1 MKRRNFVTGSLLFV
15 GGCSAATQTRSTQSR
30 VTMPKKLRF
39 AVTDAKG
46 LEELQRDYEP
56 FRAALEEVLETNIE
70 FFPVENLIAAA
81 PAMLAGEMDFA
92 WAGPSEYVV
101 LRARAQAVPVVT
113 LQRQNYRTVIAV
125 YAGSGIQSL
134 ADLKGKTLDVW
145 QLGAAASHLGAVK
158 MLIDAGVN
166 PLEVKIIEPDDDG
179 RLARLKT
186 GKVDAASR
194 ALSRYLAA
202 LKEEGLSAKD
212 YPVLA
217 QGPLLPG
224 DVFAVS
230 SQISPQVIEVIRSRM
245 LERREKLMQA
255 ILAGE
260 ELAKR
265 FGGGILSA
273 TNDMDYNMIRE
284 VYRVIGQ
291 SEVIQ

>member
-15 GGCSAATQTRSTQSR
+15 GGCAAATQTRSTQSR
-30 VTMPKKLRF
+30 VTMPEKLRF

-46 LEELQRDYEP
+46 LQELQRDYEA
-56 FRAALEEVLETNIE
+56 FRATLGAVLETEVE

-81 PAMLAGEMDFA
+81 PAMLAGEIDLA

-101 LRARAQAVPVVT
+101 LRARAQAIPIVT

-145 QLGAAASHLGAVK
+145 QLGTAASHLGAVK

-166 PLEVKIIEPDDDG
+166 PLEVKIIEPDDG
-179 RLARLKT
+179 GSLVSLKT
-186 GKVDAASR
+186 GKIDAASR
-194 ALSRYLAA
+194 ALSRYLAT

-230 SQISPQVIEVIRSRM
+230 SQISPPVVDLIRSRM

-255 ILAGE
+255 IWSGK
-260 ELAKR
+260 ELAQR
-265 FGGGILSA
+265 FEGGTLGA
-273 TNDMDYNMIRE
+273 ANDTDYNMIRE

>member
-1 MKRRNFVTGSLLFV
+1 
-15 GGCSAATQTRSTQSR
+15 
-30 VTMPKKLRF
+30 MPEKLRF

-56 FRAALEEVLETNIE
+56 FRVALEEVLETKIE

-81 PAMLAGEMDFA
+81 PAMLSGEIDFA

-101 LRARAQAVPVVT
+101 LRARAQAIPLVT

-158 MLIDAGVN
+158 ILINAGVN
-166 PLEVKIIEPDDDG
+166 PLEVKIIEPENDD
-179 RLARLKT
+179 RLGRLKT
-186 GKVDAASR
+186 GKIDAASR
-194 ALSRYLAA
+194 ALSRYLAT

-230 SQISPQVIEVIRSRM
+230 SQINPQVVEVMRSRM

-255 ILAGE
+255 IAARE

-265 FGGGILSA
+265 FRGGTLSIA
-273 TNDMDYNMIRE
+273 NDTDYNMIRE

>member
-15 GGCSAATQTRSTQSR
+15 SGCSVATQTRSTQPR
-30 VTMPKKLRF
+30 VTMPEKLRF

-46 LEELQRDYEP
+46 LQELQRDYEA
-56 FRAALEEVLETNIE
+56 FRVTLGAVLETEVE

-81 PAMLAGEMDFA
+81 PAMLAGEIDLA

-101 LRARAQAVPVVT
+101 LRARAQAVPIVT

-145 QLGAAASHLGAVK
+145 QLGTAASHLGAVK

-166 PLEVKIIEPDDDG
+166 PLEVKIIEPDDG
-179 RLARLKT
+179 GSLVSLKT
-186 GKVDAASR
+186 GKIDAASR
-194 ALSRYLAA
+194 ALSRYLAT

-230 SQISPQVIEVIRSRM
+230 SQISPPVVDLIRSRM

-255 ILAGE
+255 IWSGK
-260 ELAKR
+260 ELAQR
-265 FGGGILSA
+265 FEGGTLSA
-273 TNDMDYNMIRE
+273 ANDTDYNMIRE